1 LALFAGAH
9 TDFFAVEGGR
19 IWVRRVLARCL
30 VKETKMLFL
39 CWLAYSA
46 LFNNVFEAINLL
58 LIIFYYKYVAERE
71 VPGKALAPLQNTEF
85 WL

>member
-1 LALFAGAH
+1 
-9 TDFFAVEGGR
+9 
-19 IWVRRVLARCL
+19 
-30 VKETKMLFL
+30 M
-39 CWLAYSA
+39 AYSA
-46 LFNNVFEAINLL
+46 LFNNVLEALSLL